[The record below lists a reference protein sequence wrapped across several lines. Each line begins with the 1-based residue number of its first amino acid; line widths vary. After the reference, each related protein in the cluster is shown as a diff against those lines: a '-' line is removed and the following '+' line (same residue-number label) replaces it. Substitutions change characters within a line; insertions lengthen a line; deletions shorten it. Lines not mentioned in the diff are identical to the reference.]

1 MSPVSLPAMVERSSS
16 GRVAGTACDDGSM
29 HHSERD
35 LRELTS
41 GAVVNDGTL
50 VACSCS
56 VSHREIPIYYMC
68 VRIRSH
74 FRFFT
79 YKLNL
84 GLDFVVPSVGQLV
97 R

>member
-1 MSPVSLPAMVERSSS
+1 MSPVLLPAMVERSSR
-16 GRVAGTACDDGSM
+16 GHVAGVTACDDGSM

-56 VSHREIPIYYMC
+56 VSHREIPIYYMRVSVATLPLS
-68 VRIRSH
+68 VR
-74 FRFFT
+74 T
-79 YKLNL
+79 T
-84 GLDFVVPSVGQLV
+84 QA
-97 R
+97 

>member
-1 MSPVSLPAMVERSSS
+1 MRVNKPSSC
-16 GRVAGTACDDGSM
+16 GHVAGVTACDDASM

-56 VSHREIPIYYMC
+56 VSHREIPIYYMRVSVAILAQATLPLS
-68 VRIRSH
+68 VR
-74 FRFFT
+74 T
-79 YKLNL
+79 T
-84 GLDFVVPSVGQLV
+84 
-97 R
+97 